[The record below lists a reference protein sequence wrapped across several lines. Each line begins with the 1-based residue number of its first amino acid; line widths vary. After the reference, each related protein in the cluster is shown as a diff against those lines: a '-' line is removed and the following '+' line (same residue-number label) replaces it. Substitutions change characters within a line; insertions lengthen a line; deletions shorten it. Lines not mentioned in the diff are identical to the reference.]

1 MFDVARLRDLLEIA
15 LLAGSVA
22 SLYFS
27 PKVLRWMFKKLRS
40 AAAAIQALVELPSVL
55 PTFGQI
61 QSLEKSV
68 SHVLREVLPN
78 GGSSMRDTINH
89 MARVQQEQSQG
100 LQSLERTLILQTGVM
115 RAHYDADGVYARFET
130 DGLGRYTWVNRTYLR
145 WVGRSLEQVLGYGW
159 VNSLGLEA
167 REHVREEWERA
178 ISERREFSMR
188 YKLRDICGHEFAVD
202 CVAVPVAGEDPHLPE
217 RWVGHLMRVEG

>member
-1 MFDVARLRDLLEIA
+1 MFDTARLRDLLEIA

-40 AAAAIQALVELPSVL
+40 AAAALQALSDLPSVIPTLGQIQALDR
-55 PTFGQI
+55 
-61 QSLEKSV
+61 SV
-68 SHVLREVLPN
+68 SHVLREILPN
-78 GGSSMRDTINH
+78 GGSSMRDTINR
-89 MARVQQEQSQG
+89 MARVQQEQNVG

-115 RAHYDADGVYARFET
+115 RAHYDADGAYARFET
-130 DGLGRYTWVNRTYLR
+130 DGLGRNTWVNRTYLR
-145 WVGRSLEQVLGYGW
+145 WVGRSIEQVLGYGW
-159 VNSLGLEA
+159 VNSIG
-167 REHVREEWERA
+167 RDDRDHVREEWERA

-188 YKLRDICGHEFAVD
+188 YKLRDSNGHEFAVD

>member
-1 MFDVARLRDLLEIA
+1 MFDTTRLRDILELA
-15 LLAGSVA
+15 LLVGSVA

-27 PKVLRWMFKKLRS
+27 PRVLRWMFKKLRS
-40 AAAAIQALVELPSVL
+40 AAATFKALMELPAVLPTLGQIQALN
-55 PTFGQI
+55 T
-61 QSLEKSV
+61 SV

-89 MARVQQEQSQG
+89 MARVQQEQNIG
-100 LQSLERTLILQTGVM
+100 LRALERALLLQTGVM

-130 DGLGRYTWVNRTYLR
+130 DGLGRNTWVNRAYLR
-145 WVGRSLEQVLGYGW
+145 WVGRSIEQVLGYGW
-159 VNSLGLEA
+159 VNSIGLDD

-188 YKLRDICGHEFAVD
+188 YKLRDIHGHEFAVD

-217 RWVGHLMRVEG
+217 RWVGHLVRVEG